1 MRDSVSF
8 ASRRSAGSA
17 IPGVLSADTN
27 NKECRAYRIADSD
40 DAASVSILK
49 GITPSKRSSRP
60 SSIYSK
66 SAMVS
71 SEHAEKQSIQSKN
84 STKYTKSTPSNDE
97 RDDYSRHVLSDAAAD
112 KRDGNH
118 DVFAIAK
125 AIPSSVRT
133 GRHSNAAPMQTYNRS
148 VITSSVNDAGVASSS
163 LQPFS
168 LASMRSRQ
176 TTASKNQEEAKCTST
191 TLRDCSFANQHHGDI
206 VSSIPSFSAVSH
218 KSKAAASV
226 SSDKPSISSK
236 KPETSKISSTSAS
249 KSSKSNKSMLSPA
262 TNPVSLEFWTGLSVR
277 VTVAVLQAGGS
288 GEIAQKASSVVLA
301 IGKNH
306 EGRQHDAK
314 TMIALSTKLSSII
327 LDAGGSAEVAA
338 AASLVVM
345 KSIEYNANLH
355 AKESRSSSGS
365 FRSLRKGKSNARSNK
380 PETPSVALSLNSMR
394 KQLKAKDIET
404 DQKLKTFEDE
414 ELRHRQW
421 EKKVKERV
429 EARRGKEKVELEA
442 QQEILMAL
450 EKQNELMRRR
460 LEEKQNELKQR
471 EEDRMKKSE
480 EERRQKEKEFTEMST
495 YFAERERDIME
506 RINAITMREDGGL
519 QKEKD
524 TEEAKGLQSKPKGF
538 MRNFLE
544 VHNFHSI
551 SDDEAMDLY
560 SINDEAM
567 EITHSL
573 SDEDINAI
581 MMGREMAEKPGMLH
595 MQEPM
600 NMQNNIYDPK
610 CIEGSEFMN
619 AADKYGNPHTE
630 TYSGRDKKS
639 DDRGAGTVSARQDA
653 ELVSFARSS
662 FLNKTKEKSN
672 EKKRQSVYENFT
684 NSLVAATDL
693 VTGPVTDFDYEK
705 FAQDLNS
712 IVSSKSQSQFTIRG
726 VLNNLPLEEVP
737 TMGSSHQLTLSQEAD
752 SSAFGETLVS
762 SEEEHSQLPLEDGTD
777 ESVTKKSK
785 RGVAERLKSAFW
797 KKELRQPPSV
807 SRSVSFDPSVSFDS
821 KQQKMQNRGASK
833 KLTIQS
839 VSPERQRLSRS
850 QQMIPSTTAEKKK
863 SEMKGGGSKSFFWK
877 KKKLLE
883 EGERKKKKGGFTKRL
898 TSVFRRKEVP
908 KGSSSLSPDSSA
920 ISEQSTT
927 DGEDKNTSEDLSSE
941 GDNMSFSEGESSYT
955 SQSQTTGTRDTSSA
969 SQPTIHDSWS
979 KC

>member
-17 IPGVLSADTN
+17 IDVPSADTN
-27 NKECRAYRIADSD
+27 NKECGAYRIADSD
-40 DAASVSILK
+40 DPASVSILK
-49 GITPSKRSSRP
+49 GITLSKRSSRP

-97 RDDYSRHVLSDAAAD
+97 RDDYSRHVLSGAAAD
-112 KRDGNH
+112 TKRDGNH

-133 GRHSNAAPMQTYNRS
+133 PKQSNAAPMQTYNRS

-168 LASMRSRQ
+168 LASIRSRQ

-191 TLRDCSFANQHHGDI
+191 LRDCAFANQHHGDI

-236 KPETSKISSTSAS
+236 KPETSKISSTSVS

-288 GEIAQKASSVVLA
+288 GEIAQKAASVVLA

-327 LDAGGSAEVAA
+327 PDAGGSAEVAA
-338 AASLVVM
+338 AASLAVM
-345 KSIEYNANLH
+345 KSVECNDNIHANGGGSL
-355 AKESRSSSGS
+355 SGS
-365 FRSLRKGKSNARSNK
+365 FHSLRKGKSNAKSNK

-429 EARRGKEKVELEA
+429 EARRGKEKVELEV

-524 TEEAKGLQSKPKGF
+524 TEEAKGLQSKSKGF
-538 MRNFLE
+538 IRNFLE
-544 VHNFHSI
+544 VHNLHSI
-551 SDDEAMDLY
+551 SDDAMDLY

-600 NMQNNIYDPK
+600 NMQNNIYDQK

-630 TYSGRDKKS
+630 TYSGRDK
-639 DDRGAGTVSARQDA
+639 RGAGTVSARQDA

-672 EKKRQSVYENFT
+672 EKKRQSLYENFT

-712 IVSSKSQSQFTIRG
+712 IVSSKSQFTIRG

-752 SSAFGETLVS
+752 SSSFGETLVS

-777 ESVTKKSK
+777 ESVTKKPK
-785 RGVAERLKSAFW
+785 RGVTERLKSAFW
-797 KKELRQPPSV
+797 KKELRQPMPSV
-807 SRSVSFDPSVSFDS
+807 SRSVSFDPSVSFGN
-821 KQQKMQNRGASK
+821 KQQKMQNRGASNQ
-833 KLTIQS
+833 KLIIHS
-839 VSPERQRLSRS
+839 VSPGRQRLSRS
-850 QQMIPSTTAEKKK
+850 QQMIPSTTTEKEKR
-863 SEMKGGGSKSFFWK
+863 EMKRGGSKSFFWK
-877 KKKLLE
+877 KEKKMLE
-883 EGERKKKKGGFTKRL
+883 EGERKKQKGGFTKRL
-898 TSVFRRKEVP
+898 KSVFQRKEAP
-908 KGSSSLSPDSSA
+908 EGSSPLSPDSSA
-920 ISEQSTT
+920 ISEEKTT
-927 DGEDKNTSEDLSSE
+927 VGQDKNSSE
-941 GDNMSFSEGESSYT
+941 ELSYT
-955 SQSQTTGTRDTSSA
+955 SQSQSTCTRDTSSA

>member
-1 MRDSVSF
+1 MSMRDSVSF
-8 ASRRSAGSA
+8 VSRRSSAGSA
-17 IPGVLSADTN
+17 IPDVLSANTN
-27 NKECRAYRIADSD
+27 NKECGAYRVADSD

-49 GITPSKRSSRP
+49 GINVPSVRSSRP

-84 STKYTKSTPSNDE
+84 TTKYTKSATASNDE
-97 RDDYSRHVLSDAAAD
+97 RDDYSRHVLSGAAAD
-112 KRDGNH
+112 KRDGDH
-118 DVFAIAK
+118 DVSAIAK
-125 AIPSSVRT
+125 TISSSVRT
-133 GRHSNAAPMQTYNRS
+133 GKR
-148 VITSSVNDAGVASSS
+148 
-163 LQPFS
+163 
-168 LASMRSRQ
+168 
-176 TTASKNQEEAKCTST
+176 
-191 TLRDCSFANQHHGDI
+191 
-206 VSSIPSFSAVSH
+206 
-218 KSKAAASV
+218 SKAAASV
-226 SSDKPSISSK
+226 SLNKPSISSK
-236 KPETSKISSTSAS
+236 KPETSKISSTSVS
-249 KSSKSNKSMLSPA
+249 KSSKSNMLSPA

-327 LDAGGSAEVAA
+327 LEAGGSAEVAA
-338 AASLVVM
+338 AASLAVI
-345 KSIEYNANLH
+345 KSAEHNDNIH
-355 AKESRSSSGS
+355 AKESRSMSGS
-365 FRSLRKGKSNARSNK
+365 FRSLGKGISNAK
-380 PETPSVALSLNSMR
+380 PHKPKTPSVALSLNSMR
-394 KQLKAKDIET
+394 KQLKTKDIKTE
-404 DQKLKTFEDE
+404 QKLKTFEDE

-421 EKKVKERV
+421 EKEVKERI

-460 LEEKQNELKQR
+460 LEEKQSELKQR

-506 RINAITMREDGGL
+506 RINAINMREDGGL

-524 TEEAKGLQSKPKGF
+524 TEEEAKGLQSKPKGF
-538 MRNFLE
+538 LRNFLE
-544 VHNFHSI
+544 VHNLHSI
-551 SDDEAMDLY
+551 SDEAMDLY

-573 SDEDINAI
+573 SDEDISAI
-581 MMGREMAEKPGMLH
+581 MMGREMAETPGMLH

-619 AADKYGNPHTE
+619 TVDEYGNPHTE

-639 DDRGAGTVSARQDA
+639 DDRGSGTFGARQDA
-653 ELVSFARSS
+653 ALVSFARSS
-662 FLNKTKEKSN
+662 FLNKTMNSGYKEKSN
-672 EKKRQSVYENFT
+672 PDEKKRQSVYENFT

-705 FAQDLNS
+705 FAQGLNS
-712 IVSSKSQSQFTIRG
+712 IVSSKLTLNDDQSTIRG
-726 VLNNLPLEEVP
+726 VLNNLALEEVP
-737 TMGSSHQLTLSQEAD
+737 TMGSSHQLTLSQQAD

-762 SEEEHSQLPLEDGTD
+762 SEEEHSQLPSEDGTD
-777 ESVTKKSK
+777 ESVTKKPK

-797 KKELRQPPSV
+797 NKEELRQPPSV
-807 SRSVSFDPSVSFDS
+807 SRSVSFDPSVSFDN
-821 KQQKMQNRGASK
+821 KQQKMQNRGASNQ
-833 KLTIQS
+833 KLSIQS
-839 VSPERQRLSRS
+839 VSPGRQRLSRS
-850 QQMIPSTTAEKKK
+850 QQMIP
-863 SEMKGGGSKSFFWK
+863 EMKRGGSKSFFWK

-883 EGERKKKKGGFTKRL
+883 EEGERKKKKGGFTKRL
-898 TSVFRRKEVP
+898 KSVFRRKEAP
-908 KGSSSLSPDSSA
+908 EGSSPLSPDSSA
-920 ISEQSTT
+920 ISEELSTL
-927 DGEDKNTSEDLSSE
+927 GQDKNTSEKLSSE
-941 GDNMSFSEGESSYT
+941 GDNVSSSEEEELSYT
-955 SQSQTTGTRDTSSA
+955 SQSQTTRTGDA
-969 SQPTIHDSWS
+969 STIHDSWS
-979 KC
+979 KH

>member
-1 MRDSVSF
+1 
-8 ASRRSAGSA
+8 
-17 IPGVLSADTN
+17 
-27 NKECRAYRIADSD
+27 
-40 DAASVSILK
+40 
-49 GITPSKRSSRP
+49 
-60 SSIYSK
+60 
-66 SAMVS
+66 
-71 SEHAEKQSIQSKN
+71 
-84 STKYTKSTPSNDE
+84 
-97 RDDYSRHVLSDAAAD
+97 
-112 KRDGNH
+112 
-118 DVFAIAK
+118 
-125 AIPSSVRT
+125 
-133 GRHSNAAPMQTYNRS
+133 
-148 VITSSVNDAGVASSS
+148 
-163 LQPFS
+163 
-168 LASMRSRQ
+168 
-176 TTASKNQEEAKCTST
+176 
-191 TLRDCSFANQHHGDI
+191 
-206 VSSIPSFSAVSH
+206 
-218 KSKAAASV
+218 
-226 SSDKPSISSK
+226 
-236 KPETSKISSTSAS
+236 
-249 KSSKSNKSMLSPA
+249 
-262 TNPVSLEFWTGLSVR
+262 
-277 VTVAVLQAGGS
+277 
-288 GEIAQKASSVVLA
+288 
-301 IGKNH
+301 
-306 EGRQHDAK
+306 
-314 TMIALSTKLSSII
+314 
-327 LDAGGSAEVAA
+327 
-338 AASLVVM
+338 
-345 KSIEYNANLH
+345 
-355 AKESRSSSGS
+355 
-365 FRSLRKGKSNARSNK
+365 
-380 PETPSVALSLNSMR
+380 MR

-471 EEDRMKKSE
+471 EEDRMMKSE

-524 TEEAKGLQSKPKGF
+524 TEEAKGLQSKSKGF
-538 MRNFLE
+538 IRNFLE
-544 VHNFHSI
+544 VHNLHSI
-551 SDDEAMDLY
+551 SDDAMDLY

-600 NMQNNIYDPK
+600 NMQNNIYDQK

-630 TYSGRDKKS
+630 TYSGRDK
-639 DDRGAGTVSARQDA
+639 RGAGTVSARQDA

-712 IVSSKSQSQFTIRG
+712 IVSSKSQFTIRG

-752 SSAFGETLVS
+752 SSSFGETLVS

-777 ESVTKKSK
+777 ESVTKKPK
-785 RGVAERLKSAFW
+785 RGVTERLKSAFW
-797 KKELRQPPSV
+797 KKELRQPMPSV
-807 SRSVSFDPSVSFDS
+807 SRSVSFDPSVSFGN
-821 KQQKMQNRGASK
+821 KQQKMQNRGASNQ
-833 KLTIQS
+833 KLIIHS
-839 VSPERQRLSRS
+839 VSPGRQRLSRS
-850 QQMIPSTTAEKKK
+850 QQMIPSTTTEKEKR
-863 SEMKGGGSKSFFWK
+863 EMKRGGSKSFFWK
-877 KKKLLE
+877 KEKKMLE
-883 EGERKKKKGGFTKRL
+883 EGERKKQKGGFTKRL
-898 TSVFRRKEVP
+898 KSVFRRKEAP
-908 KGSSSLSPDSSA
+908 EGSSPLSPDSSA
-920 ISEQSTT
+920 ISEESTT
-927 DGEDKNTSEDLSSE
+927 VGQDKNSSE
-941 GDNMSFSEGESSYT
+941 ELSYT
-955 SQSQTTGTRDTSSA
+955 SQSQSTCTRDTSSA